1 MSTARTMAGAAIGAA
16 SAPSDGCSDGRQ
28 SHLTVVAGARR
39 LAQVLIGNIRNTER
53 YVNMSMASKRNVLIR
68 IDVLMNMATFSLAC
82 GGTIAVMTPCDNL
95 VCDSCSIG
103 ESHMPAQS
111 KLGARVSNR
120 TDDCRIL
127 YDKQITT

>member
-1 MSTARTMAGAAIGAA
+1 MAGAAIGAA
-16 SAPSDGCSDGRQ
+16 SAPSDGCSVGRQ

-95 VCDSCSIG
+95 
-103 ESHMPAQS
+103 
-111 KLGARVSNR
+111 
-120 TDDCRIL
+120 
-127 YDKQITT
+127 